1 MMSET
6 NEDLGIFKTFRQL
19 FNSSSKTLELPKEH
33 RIQTLE
39 REFVIKNNLIN
50 EQNKIL
56 EEQNKLLK
64 KQNELLKGQDELI
77 YKCKEIAINAISNQ
91 IIYIQKS
98 LEKIDRR
105 TNLLT
110 SISINIAYLGIGL
123 WLFSLYFT
131 LYRWEEIFKVQMGEI
146 TYTALNSTVIIMMSL
161 LGFNLNR
168 SLKISYRTK
177 RIINLS
183 FKWLLYRQTLKKLNA
198 DFERIEKDI
207 ATLVNIKNE

>member
-1 MMSET
+1 
-6 NEDLGIFKTFRQL
+6 
-19 FNSSSKTLELPKEH
+19 
-33 RIQTLE
+33 
-39 REFVIKNNLIN
+39 
-50 EQNKIL
+50 
-56 EEQNKLLK
+56 
-64 KQNELLKGQDELI
+64 
-77 YKCKEIAINAISNQ
+77 
-91 IIYIQKS
+91 
-98 LEKIDRR
+98 
-105 TNLLT
+105 
-110 SISINIAYLGIGL
+110 
-123 WLFSLYFT
+123 
-131 LYRWEEIFKVQMGEI
+131 MGEI